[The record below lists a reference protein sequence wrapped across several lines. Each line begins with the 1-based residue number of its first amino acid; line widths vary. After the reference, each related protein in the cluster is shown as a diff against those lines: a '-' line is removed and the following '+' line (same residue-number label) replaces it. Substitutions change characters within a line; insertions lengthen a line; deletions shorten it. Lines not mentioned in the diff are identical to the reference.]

1 MFVAY
6 QAFIRISLD
15 VQNISASN
23 LGGNPAYVS
32 DIQRTYLMWFDI
44 IYFPKTIILTNV
56 PIDQCVYCLL
66 CLLPIAYFLSPIV
79 CQIYKGFS
87 QCGLIL
93 FISLELSY

>member
-23 LGGNPAYVS
+23 LEGNPAYVS

-56 PIDQCVYCLL
+56 PIAYCAY
-66 CLLPIAYFLSPIV
+66 CLLPISYRLLYVRYTKDFLNV
-79 CQIYKGFS
+79 V
-87 QCGLIL
+87 
-93 FISLELSY
+93 

>member
-23 LGGNPAYVS
+23 LEGNPAYVS

-56 PIDQCVYCLL
+56 PIAYCAYCLL
-66 CLLPIAYFLSPIV
+66 NISYRLLYVRYTKDFLNV
-79 CQIYKGFS
+79 V
-87 QCGLIL
+87 
-93 FISLELSY
+93 